1 VTEADARRALREL
14 MRARRQALPVPI
26 RLAAAEGLARQ
37 LRGLE
42 PLRRAARV
50 AGYWAVRGE
59 MPLHALFAPPPPFD
73 YCLPCLTDAQD
84 LRFARWR
91 PGEPVQA
98 NRFGIPEPQLPAAQQ
113 WQPEALDAVL
123 VPLLAFDRHGNRL
136 GSGAGYY
143 DRSFAFLGTRR
154 PRPAPLLIG
163 VAYAMQEVERLA
175 IEPWDVPLDY
185 IATEAELIECEFQ

>member
-1 VTEADARRALREL
+1 
-14 MRARRQALPVPI
+14 
-26 RLAAAEGLARQ
+26 
-37 LRGLE
+37 
-42 PLRRAARV
+42 
-50 AGYWAVRGE
+50 
-59 MPLHALFAPPPPFD
+59 
-73 YCLPCLTDAQD
+73 
-84 LRFARWR
+84 
-91 PGEPVQA
+91 VQA